1 MNRDK
6 NLVSKVL
13 YCDRESVG
21 PKELKWLFTGYHM
34 VRKKNLNEPG
44 ILFLNPS
51 YEKKKSY
58 VILLI
63 LIMGECHI
71 QVYNILDNVLS

>member
-51 YEKKKSY
+51 YEKKKKKLCDPPHLNNGGMSHSS
-58 VILLI
+58 I
-63 LIMGECHI
+63 
-71 QVYNILDNVLS
+71 

>member
-51 YEKKKSY
+51 YEKKKKLCDPPHLNNGGMSHSS
-58 VILLI
+58 I
-63 LIMGECHI
+63 
-71 QVYNILDNVLS
+71 